1 MEAVALK
8 LELMLESVLLLEMVV
23 ELVMVS
29 LEWGN
34 KLHHLM
40 KLF

>member
-1 MEAVALK
+1 MESVALK
-8 LELMLESVLLLEMVV
+8 LELELVSVLLLEAVV
-23 ELVMVS
+23 ELFMES